1 MLILFIN
8 SFACRLKIIRFI
20 QQQILILLFA
30 NKYYTLCFMFCVL
43 VLFIDC
49 CGREWWVKIDLIL
62 AATKSPSAA
71 VASPAKEDSKEGPDS
86 EDQSSWS
93 RRNQQRM
100 NWIGLNDPWG
110 AKCQSVPN
118 FCAPFMSTL
127 CSLLSISYSACAT
140 TGKLRN
146 IIKQKKCMKL
156 LIKVKL
162 DFLTLNFNIHFSKP
176 DIAMKADTVLIG
188 AKESWLLIFFNCL
201 PPIFLLNT
209 SSISTLSPPH

>member
-71 VASPAKEDSKEGPDS
+71 VAGPAREDFKEGPDS

-162 DFLTLNFNIHFSKP
+162 DFLTLKFNIHFSN
-176 DIAMKADTVLIG
+176 L
-188 AKESWLLIFFNCL
+188 
-201 PPIFLLNT
+201 
-209 SSISTLSPPH
+209 TLQWRQTQF